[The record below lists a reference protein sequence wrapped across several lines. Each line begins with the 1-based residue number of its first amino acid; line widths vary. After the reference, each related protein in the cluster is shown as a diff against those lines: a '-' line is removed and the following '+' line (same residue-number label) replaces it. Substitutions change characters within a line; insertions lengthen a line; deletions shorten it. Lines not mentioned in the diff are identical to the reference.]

1 MQDRTETS
9 RAVGKENIAKFQKSA
24 IWPSLTQ
31 SPCKMLP
38 RAQLRTKHGRRGALF
53 PIAPGAL
60 CRDSARALQGLLA
73 KRREYFRKTG
83 ASIAERLAKLL
94 RPARGAPLSIE
105 QDTAGEDL
113 ANSCVERQKLMTDRH
128 YHLHVTVRSLLRQA
142 VPAALP
148 PRKLPEAASPAQMWG
163 RSQQSC
169 TRCCQEATARQS
181 NLCRRMRQQAVDV
194 TWL

>member
-60 CRDSARALQGLLA
+60 CRDSTRALRGLLA

-113 ANSCVERQKLMTDRH
+113 ANSCVERQKAHDRQTLPPPCH
-128 YHLHVTVRSLLRQA
+128 CE
-142 VPAALP
+142 VPAQTSGACSVASRGNCLKLHLR
-148 PRKLPEAASPAQMWG
+148 RKCGDVHNRAAHAAARKPLLA
-163 RSQQSC
+163 SQISAGAC
-169 TRCCQEATARQS
+169 GSRQW
-181 NLCRRMRQQAVDV
+181 M
-194 TWL
+194 